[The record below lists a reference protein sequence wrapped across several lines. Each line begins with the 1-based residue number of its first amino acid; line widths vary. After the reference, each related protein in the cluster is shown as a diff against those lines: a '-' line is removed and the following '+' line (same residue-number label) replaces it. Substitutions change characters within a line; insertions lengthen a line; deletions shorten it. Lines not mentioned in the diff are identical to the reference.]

1 MRRSVPV
8 LKAALFRASRHA
20 LHQSLHQYCMRRPRA
35 ILPSAPGAAVFDL
48 PPNRPSRPAGICCA
62 VQRNHR
68 CRAYRDSFAARRT
81 IALRRVCGLCAKRR
95 GLRCSPRFM
104 LTRSVPG
111 GIRTEPTHK
120 RAVDRST
127 PKKGQSGLL
136 TDSNKYPPAVPGVFL
151 MRAKPYVTSRASCGV
166 GTV

>member
-1 MRRSVPV
+1 M

-35 ILPSAPGAAVFDL
+35 ILPSAPGAAVLICRPIGHPGL
-48 PPNRPSRPAGICCA
+48 PASAAP
-62 VQRNHR
+62 VQRTHR

-81 IALRRVCGLCAKRR
+81 IAPPGPVCGLCAKRR
-95 GLRCSPRFM
+95 VLRRSPRFI
-104 LTRSVPG
+104 LARSVPG

-127 PKKGQSGLL
+127 PKKMSKRIINRFKWM
-136 TDSNKYPPAVPGVFL
+136 SSPAVPGVFL
-151 MRAKPYVTSRASCGV
+151 MRAKPYVTSHASCGV